1 MAGEKFKSS
10 QRGESPEDRINRVL
24 TRELLNRLPE
34 ETFREMIIQRYK
46 VLFGQM
52 MEPDNLLSKNDR
64 ETFQILETQIIKTV
78 LENDICL
85 VACILINV
93 DIIIILDANAVQN
106 ATRLMFI
113 LNQINN
119 DEIKHIISE
128 FTFTHFFSRRT
139 ESQFRLHMLE

>member
-1 MAGEKFKSS
+1 MAGEKFKYS

-85 VACILINV
+85 VACILMNV
-93 DIIIILDANAVQN
+93 DIIIMKDFRIDY
-106 ATRLMFI
+106 
-113 LNQINN
+113 
-119 DEIKHIISE
+119 IIV
-128 FTFTHFFSRRT
+128 
-139 ESQFRLHMLE
+139 

>member
-93 DIIIILDANAVQN
+93 GIIIMN
-106 ATRLMFI
+106 
-113 LNQINN
+113 
-119 DEIKHIISE
+119 
-128 FTFTHFFSRRT
+128 
-139 ESQFRLHMLE
+139 